1 MNRTRQNI
9 GFLFDLDGV
18 IIDSEKTYT
27 LIWREINRI
36 FPTGVPDME
45 YRIKGMTLHA
55 ILSQYFPSHTLQEKV
70 VRILYEKEK
79 QMKYHYTEGAAAL
92 LEKLRQADIPTA
104 LVTSSNDQKMARLWH
119 QLPELKDFFDVII
132 DGSQVVKSKPDP
144 EGYLRAAAALGIKPE
159 RCAVLEDSLQGA
171 TAGRCSG
178 AFVIGVVGTLS
189 ADILQPECDILV
201 DSLARIDLNDTCN
214 MLNTRNDG

>member
-9 GFLFDLDGV
+9 SFLFDLDGV

-55 ILSQYFPSHTLQEKV
+55 ILSTYFPDPDLQKKV
-70 VRILYEKEK
+70 VGILYEKEK

-92 LEKLRQADIPTA
+92 LERLRHDGIPTA
-104 LVTSSNDQKMARLWH
+104 LVTSSNDQKNGAS
-119 QLPELKDFFDVII
+119 V
-132 DGSQVVKSKPDP
+132 
-144 EGYLRAAAALGIKPE
+144 
-159 RCAVLEDSLQGA
+159 A
-171 TAGRCSG
+171 TASGTERLLRC
-178 AFVIGVVGTLS
+178 
-189 ADILQPECDILV
+189 DHR
-201 DSLARIDLNDTCN
+201 RIAGGQIQT
-214 MLNTRNDG
+214 

>member
-79 QMKYHYTEGAAAL
+79 QMKYNYTEGAGSL
-92 LEKLRQADIPTA
+92 LEHLRKAGVPTA
-104 LVTSSNDQKMARLWH
+104 LVTSSNDRKMARLWQQH
-119 QLPELKDFFDVII
+119 PELKGFFDVII
-132 DGSQVVKSKPDP
+132 DGSQVMKSKPDP
-144 EGYLRAAAALGIKPE
+144 EGYLRAADALDVRPWK
-159 RCAVLEDSLQGA
+159 CAVFEDSLQGA
-171 TAGRCSG
+171 KAGRRAG
-178 AFVIGVVGTLS
+178 AYVVGVVGTLT
-189 ADILQPECDILV
+189 ADILKPECDILV
-201 DSLARIDLNDTCN
+201 DSLAKADPEQICRVLNS
-214 MLNTRNDG
+214 RNDG